1 MKRRSIAVTTHRQ
14 RAPLAA
20 ALLLALVTAAAGA
33 EPGTTVPCEKVE
45 SIGVATMTED
55 GTITLRLRSLPPG
68 PIAEGTM
75 SYRPGDP
82 QYEEVKRHLGGIKP
96 GEAKPVRP
104 WC

>member
-1 MKRRSIAVTTHRQ
+1 MKRRSIAARSRHR

-20 ALLLALVTAAAGA
+20 ALLLALVTGAAGA
-33 EPGTTVPCEKVE
+33 EPGTTVPCEQVE

-55 GTITLRLRSLPPG
+55 GTITRRLRSLPPG

-82 QYEEVKRHLGGIKP
+82 RYEEIKRHLGGIKP
-96 GEAKPVRP
+96 GETKPVRP